1 MTYSKLTLSPL
12 AKSVL
17 LALASA
23 SYLSQPAWAETDT
36 SAEAADSSVSPSI
49 ERIQVSGRLLSSAA
63 LTAAERREQSQVA
76 EFLDA
81 EMISRIGDSDVAA
94 ALKRVTGLTLVDNK
108 FIYVRGLGERY
119 SSTLLNGAMV
129 PSPDPTRN
137 VVPLDMFPTGII
149 DSLVVLKSYSVDQPA
164 SFGGGGVNIRTL
176 SLPRE
181 RVFELNLGTEFNS
194 LNTSDGLSYAG
205 GSDDW
210 RGRDDG
216 TRALPTEINQALD
229 TYGSLDTIAIA
240 RRLGPINATNLAEAQ
255 RINRELGTAFNR
267 EMDVERKSI
276 GPDFDASL
284 TYGDRIV
291 LNDRWTVGAI
301 ASVAYEQSA
310 KNLKEQERYY
320 SITSGNDLTPL
331 VQYDDISGTEY
342 STQLSSIVSMGINY
356 DNTHRLEA
364 TNIYLLDTADEVKL
378 KVGDTIETINEPN
391 RENMDYSV
399 RYEERTLTANQLR
412 GEHHFAWLWDLGVDW
427 QWTDARARRYA
438 PGEVDYRY
446 VRNTN
451 AQGDT
456 TAALRRS
463 DNAVQYVFADMQDQT
478 ENGSVDLRLPYD
490 GKHWQLELQGGYNYF
505 ERARNAE
512 VDRFKFDSRGF
523 SNLELQQRF
532 SDIFSDQNILDP
544 SKGFAISDITAQAD
558 DYVAAQ
564 QLDAY
569 YGGLDAMYND
579 TWRFTFGARYEDFRQ
594 IALPLNP
601 ATGEIQGAAE
611 NYALL
616 DDDWYPSVAVTWLFN
631 PDMQL
636 RFGVSQSVVRP
647 DLREV
652 TPVLYVDPVTDF
664 NVIGFRD
671 LKSSK
676 LNNADLRWEW
686 YLPSGN
692 SLSIGAFYKDIDS
705 PIETVE
711 IMGSDGNLLVSF
723 RNAEQGK
730 MYGVETEFV
739 RRLGGLW
746 RTSPRW
752 LDQFFVA
759 GNLTLSD
766 SEIRIQPLGESNI
779 TNRQRRMSG
788 HSQYVINAQLGYDSG
803 NERHSATLSYNVF
816 GDRINFAGVD
826 GKDDAFEQP
835 FHSLD
840 TTYSFYPTERLALK
854 LSAKNLLGET
864 TEILQ
869 QGQILQARDPGT
881 SVSASLSYRF

>member
-1 MTYSKLTLSPL
+1 MTYSKLTLRPL

-36 SAEAADSSVSPSI
+36 TAEAVESNASPSV
-49 ERIQVSGRLLSSAA
+49 ERIQVTGRLLSSAA
-63 LTAAERREQSQVA
+63 ITAAERRGQAQVS

-81 EMISRIGDSDVAA
+81 EMIGRIGDSDVGA

-149 DSLVVLKSYSVDQPA
+149 DSLAVLKSYSVDQPA

-181 RVFELNLGTEFNS
+181 RIFEVNLGTGFNT
-194 LNTSDGLSYAG
+194 LNSDNGLTYSG

-216 TRALPTEINQALD
+216 TRALPNQINQALD
-229 TYGSLDTIAIA
+229 AYGSLETIAIA
-240 RRLGPINATNLAEAQ
+240 RTLGPLNAQTLSQARE
-255 RINRELGTAFNR
+255 INRELGTAFNR
-267 EMDVERKSI
+267 NMDVTDKSI
-276 GPDFDASL
+276 GPDFDASV
-284 TYGDRIV
+284 TYGDRIQ
-291 LNDRWTVGAI
+291 LSDRWTVGAVASI
-301 ASVAYEQSA
+301 AYDSSSR
-310 KNLKEQERYY
+310 NIDEQERYF
-320 SITSGNDLTPL
+320 SITQGSNLTPL
-331 VQYDDISGTEY
+331 VRYDDISGTEY
-342 STQLSSIVSMGINY
+342 STQLSGILSAGINY
-356 DNTHRLEA
+356 DSTHRLEG
-364 TNIYLLDTADEVKL
+364 THIYLLDTADEVKL
-378 KVGDTIETINEPN
+378 KVGDSIETINEPN

-399 RYEERTLTANQLR
+399 RYEERTMVANQIR
-412 GEHHFAWLWDLGVDW
+412 GKHAFEWLWDLGVDW

-438 PGEVDYRY
+438 PGEVEYRY

-451 AQGDT
+451 ADGVT

-463 DNAVQYVFADMQDQT
+463 DNAVQYVFADMRDST
-478 ENGSVDLRLPYD
+478 ENGSVDVRLPID
-490 GKHWQLELQGGYNYF
+490 TNRWQLEFQSGYTYF
-505 ERARNAE
+505 QRARESE

-523 SNLELQQRF
+523 SNLELQQSF
-532 SDIFSDQNILDP
+532 SQIFSDQNILDP
-544 SKGFAISDITAQAD
+544 SKNFAISDITAQAD

-564 QLDAY
+564 QLDAAY
-569 YGGLDAMYND
+569 LGIDALYND
-579 TWRFTFGARYEDFRQ
+579 TWRFTLGARYEDFRQ
-594 IALPLNP
+594 VALPLNP
-601 ATGEIQGAAE
+601 ANGQIEGNPAD
-611 NYALL
+611 YPLL
-616 DDDWYPSVAVTWLFN
+616 DDDWYPSAAVTWLFH

-636 RFGVSQSVVRP
+636 RAGISQTVVRP

-652 TPVLYVDPVTDF
+652 TPVLYVDPITDF
-664 NVIGFRD
+664 SVIGFAG
-671 LKSSK
+671 LESSK
-676 LNNADLRWEW
+676 LNNADVRWEW

-692 SLSIGAFYKDIDS
+692 SLSVGAFYKDIDS

-711 IMGSDGNLLVSF
+711 ILGSDGNLLVSF
-723 RNAEQGK
+723 RNAEQGR

-746 RTSPRW
+746 QQAPNW
-752 LDQFFVA
+752 LEQFFVA

-779 TNRQRRMSG
+779 TNRERRMSG
-788 HSQYVINAQLGYDSG
+788 HSQYVVNAQLGFDSF

-816 GDRINFAGVD
+816 GSRINFAGVD
-826 GKDDAFEQP
+826 GKDDAYEQP
-835 FHSLD
+835 FHSVD
-840 TTYSFYPTERLALK
+840 ATYSYYPTERLTLK
-854 LSAKNLLGET
+854 LSAKNILGER

-869 QGQILQARDPGT
+869 QGEILQARDPGT
-881 SVSASLSYRF
+881 SLGASLTYRF